1 MGRCVDSQSCN
12 VEHLLE
18 NFQLS
23 VQVDGCR
30 GRWFERG
37 ESKSWLRIGLATGTS
52 YVDDLVYNLR
62 NTYRFSVNSN
72 LVGRLQTYRPNNS
85 QHRPAP
91 SDRRARVHPIAVA

>member
-1 MGRCVDSQSCN
+1 MGRCINSQSCN

-30 GRWFERG
+30 RRWLERG
-37 ESKSWLRIGLATGTS
+37 ESKSWWRIGLATGTS

-62 NTYRFSVNSN
+62 NTYKLSVNN
-72 LVGRLQTYRPNNS
+72 NQVGRVQTNRPDNS
-85 QHRPAP
+85 QRRPAP
-91 SDRRARVHPIAVA
+91 SDRRARVLPIAAA